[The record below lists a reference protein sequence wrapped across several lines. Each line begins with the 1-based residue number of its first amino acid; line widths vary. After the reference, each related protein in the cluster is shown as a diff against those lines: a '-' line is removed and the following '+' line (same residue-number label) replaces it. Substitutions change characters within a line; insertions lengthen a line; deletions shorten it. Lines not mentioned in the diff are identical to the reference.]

1 MESKTEQT
9 YNPGFLDELN
19 PAQRAAVIYND
30 GPALIIAGAGS
41 GKTRVLT
48 YKIAYLLH
56 CGMPAARIMAL
67 TFTNKA
73 ANEMKERIAQL
84 VGEKNARYLH
94 MGTFHSVFLRILRME
109 AEHIGYQKD
118 FSIYDTTDTKSLL
131 KNIVKQKSLD
141 EKVYKPAAIYDRISR
156 AKNNVVSPA
165 EYARDT
171 TQASLDRKDRMS
183 KMPEIYHEYVERCR
197 RSNAMDFDDLL
208 YYTYKLFEQ
217 NPEILHFYQ
226 ERFDYV
232 LVDEY
237 QDTNPLQDLIIKL
250 LVNNHQRLCV
260 VGDDAQSIYSFRGA
274 CIDNILNFRN
284 IYPTSRLFKLEENYR
299 STQNIVNA
307 ANSLIW
313 KNRGQIRK
321 EIYSNKEVGECLH
334 IIEASTD
341 RQEAEHIAE
350 AIYRLNSR
358 HTCSYN
364 QMAVLYRTRAQS
376 RALEEAMRAFGI
388 PYVIYGDLSFYQ
400 RKEIKDALGYLRL
413 CINPHDEESLRR
425 IINTPARGLG
435 DTTLN
440 KLWDASVAHGI
451 PVWKVVCNPLQY
463 EVNIN
468 KGTQKK
474 LSDFASMFQV
484 FDQMRHQLDAY
495 ELAKDIIKHSG
506 LGESLLADKDEESL
520 SRYENLQELLNG
532 IHEFVERKKGE
543 GNDNPS
549 LSEFLGEVSLLTDMD
564 TQDDEA
570 PHITLMTIH
579 AAKGLEFDTV
589 FVAGVEEQIIPSP
602 RCYSNEEI
610 EEERRLLYVAITRA
624 ERCCYLSHAHY
635 RFRNGKSDFAT
646 PSRFLSEID
655 SRYLDGK
662 KQTRTP
668 DSSFKGWVAP
678 KEADTPITSKR
689 PITTHQK
696 LVSTGQEYQKKEEKE
711 QVTLPNM
718 TNGTRVYHKTFGKG
732 TIECIYEENG
742 NVKIDVNFDIQ
753 GKKSLLLK
761 FAKLEVLN

>member
-84 VGEKNARYLH
+84 VGGKNARYLH

-131 KNIVKQKSLD
+131 KNIVKQKGLD

-474 LSDFASMFQV
+474 LSDFVAMFGV
-484 FDQMRHQLDAY
+484 FDELSQQLDAY
-495 ELAKDIIKHSG
+495 ELAQEVIKQSG
-506 LGESLLADKDEESL
+506 LSESILADKDEESI
-520 SRYENLQELLNG
+520 SRHENLLELLNG

-689 PITTHQK
+689 PITTHHK

-718 TNGTRVYHKTFGKG
+718 TNGTRVYHKTFGNG